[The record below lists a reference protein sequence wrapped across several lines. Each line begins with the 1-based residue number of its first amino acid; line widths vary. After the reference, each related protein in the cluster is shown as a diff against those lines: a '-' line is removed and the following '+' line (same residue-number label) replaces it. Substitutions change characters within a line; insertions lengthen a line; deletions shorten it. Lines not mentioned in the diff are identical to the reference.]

1 MPQLLK
7 YYHKCQKSILLKKW
21 RNQIEIEQDET
32 LTQWIHNFYDVL
44 LSNWHAQIKWF
55 NLVFNQSATSIL
67 IDVYT
72 DLLTSLDPSLNDC
85 IDAGLKQQMDK
96 LGLLLEL
103 KNITRQFGNNMFG
116 LIDNNQGEFKDF
128 LKFYVLYFYL

>member
-1 MPQLLK
+1 M
-7 YYHKCQKSILLKKW
+7 LKKW

-32 LTQWIHNFYDVL
+32 LSQWIHNFYDVL

-85 IDAGLKQQMDK
+85 IDAGLKQQSDK

-116 LIDNNQGEFKDF
+116 LIDNNPQGEFKNYF
-128 LKFYVLYFYL
+128 HFPQIKTKQLLRIQEKLVLRFRS